1 MAEENEFICALS
13 GKAAAAS
20 ALVEDA
26 GAEDVMGALPLDWIE
41 VTVRRRTVNPTWD
54 ALQGRKARLIE
65 NAWAGLAAQLP
76 DDLPD
81 DEKTEMKADITMSIA
96 VQFAYIESQ
105 VDRYLTDEITVH
117 VNAADS
123 AVAKEWSKI
132 ADVLG
137 VAETE

>member
-26 GAEDVMGALPLDWIE
+26 GADDVMGALPLDWIE
-41 VTVRRRTVNPTWD
+41 VTVRRRTPNPTWD

-65 NAWAGLAAQLP
+65 NAWAGLASQLP

-96 VQFAYIESQ
+96 VQFAFIESQ
-105 VDRYLTDEITVH
+105 VDRYQTDEITVH
-117 VNAADS
+117 VNAADP

-137 VAETE
+137 VTETE